1 MRRAAHGRRMPAR
14 DDRGSPHHYEGVRDE
29 VHGPASTPDARL
41 LILEQATIDHG
52 GWARWA
58 EDGHV
63 SVGYGQAER
72 GCDTPEV
79 SQV

>member
-1 MRRAAHGRRMPAR
+1 MRMPAR
-14 DDRGSPHHYEGVRDE
+14 DDRGSLCRDE
-29 VHGPASTPDARL
+29 AARDEGHGPAITTDAQS
-41 LILEQATIDHG
+41 LILAHATIYHD

-63 SVGYGQAER
+63 IVGYGQAER

-79 SQV
+79 SRV

>member
-1 MRRAAHGRRMPAR
+1 MRMPGRDERRAARRYQAARVELHCPATTA
-14 DDRGSPHHYEGVRDE
+14 H
-29 VHGPASTPDARL
+29 ARS
-41 LILEQATIDHG
+41 LILEHASIHPD

-63 SVGYGQAER
+63 IVGYGQAER

>member
-1 MRRAAHGRRMPAR
+1 MSMPAR
-14 DDRGSPHHYEGVRDE
+14 DDRGSPRRYEAARDE
-29 VHGPASTPDARL
+29 VHGPATTTQARS
-41 LILEQATIDHG
+41 LILEHATIYHD

-63 SVGYGQAER
+63 IVGYGQAER

-79 SQV
+79 SRV

>member
-1 MRRAAHGRRMPAR
+1 MSMPAR
-14 DDRGSPHHYEGVRDE
+14 DDRESPRRYEAARDE
-29 VHGPASTPDARL
+29 VHGPATTTDAQS
-41 LILEQATIDHG
+41 LILAHTPIDHE

-58 EDGHV
+58 EDGPV
-63 SVGYGQAER
+63 MVGYGQAER

>member
-1 MRRAAHGRRMPAR
+1 MSMPAR
-14 DDRGSPHHYEGVRDE
+14 DDRGSLRRYEAARDE
-29 VHGPASTPDARL
+29 GHGPATTTHARS
-41 LILEQATIDHG
+41 LILEQATIDHS

-63 SVGYGQAER
+63 SVGYGLAER

>member
-1 MRRAAHGRRMPAR
+1 MSMPAR
-14 DDRGSPHHYEGVRDE
+14 DDRGAPRRDE
-29 VHGPASTPDARL
+29 AARVEMHGPATTTQARS
-41 LILEQATIDHG
+41 LILEHATISHD

-58 EDGHV
+58 EDGPV
-63 SVGYGQAER
+63 IVGSGQAER

>member
-1 MRRAAHGRRMPAR
+1 MRMPAR
-14 DDRGSPHHYEGVRDE
+14 GDRGSPCCYETARDE
-29 VHGPASTPDARL
+29 VHGPATAHASWS
-41 LILEQATIDHG
+41 LILEHATIYHD

-63 SVGYGQAER
+63 VVGYGQAER

-79 SQV
+79 SRV

>member
-1 MRRAAHGRRMPAR
+1 MRSEAHDRRMPAR
-14 DDRGSPHHYEGVRDE
+14 ADRGSPRRDAAARDE
-29 VHGPASTPDARL
+29 GHGPATTTDARS
-41 LILEQATIDHG
+41 LILEQATISHD

-63 SVGYGQAER
+63 SVGDGPAER

-79 SQV
+79 SQG